1 MVIISEV
8 TISGDW
14 KLVLVIIPVGLAWWW
29 LAKQYDIHRIR
40 AYGSA
45 RGWRFEK
52 ISYDFFGTA
61 GDEEAEG
68 SYAVRYLDERGVL
81 TTARCKIC
89 KASGVFFTDVV
100 PAGLASAPLP
110 IEKFAVID
118 CPRCGSTVGAAEA
131 ECSHCQTPRRE
142 PTGAQSG

>member
-14 KLVLVIIPVGLAWWW
+14 KLVLVIISVGLALWW

-61 GDEEAEG
+61 GDGEESER
-68 SYAVRYLDERGVL
+68 SYAVRYRDERGVL
-81 TTARCKIC
+81 TTARCKTC
-89 KASGVFFTDVV
+89 MASGVFFTDVRTV
-100 PAGLASAPLP
+100 SGSAKPSSVERFP
-110 IEKFAVID
+110 PID
-118 CPRCGSTVGAAEA
+118 CARCGVLVGPAEA
-131 ECSHCQTPRRE
+131 ECPHCHEPRRK
-142 PTGAQSG
+142 